1 MSRIRVL
8 IVDDEA
14 LARDTLRLLL
24 NEQQDIEVVGEAKDG
39 LAAVDAIRKMRPD
52 LVFLD
57 IQMPGLSGLEVV
69 EEIGVDAMPYVVF
82 ATAYN
87 EYALKAFDASAIDYI
102 VKPFSDERF
111 EATLER
117 VRRLMGQQRSADLE
131 GRLRELLGTSD
142 RPARFLVK
150 ERGSIRF
157 VDVADIHW
165 VEAAGDYV
173 VLHTDE
179 EDHLIRETMAGM
191 EEKLDPDVFVRIH
204 RSTIVRITCIREL
217 KPFFHGDYMVY
228 LKNGTELK
236 LSRRYWPQVESRLGS

>member
-1 MSRIRVL
+1 MKRIRVL

-24 NEQQDIEVVGEAKDG
+24 DEHDDVAVVGEAVDG
-39 LAAVDAIRKMRPD
+39 EEAVRAIRDLQPD

-57 IQMPGLSGLEVV
+57 IQMPGKTGLEVV
-69 EEIGVDAMPYVVF
+69 EDIGADAMPYVVF
-82 ATAYN
+82 ATAYD

-111 EATLER
+111 EATLDR

-131 GRLRELLGTSD
+131 GRLRELMGTSD
-142 RPARFLVK
+142 RPSRFLLK
-150 ERGSIRF
+150 ERGAIRF
-157 VDVADIHW
+157 VDAADIQW

-173 VLHTDE
+173 VLHTGQASP
-179 EDHLIRETMAGM
+179 LLRETMAGM

-204 RSTIVRITCIREL
+204 RSTIVRISAIREL
-217 KPFFHGDYMVY
+217 KPFFHGDYVVY
-228 LKNGTELK
+228 LHDGTELK
-236 LSRRYWPQVESRLGS
+236 LSRRYWPKVETRLSS